1 MAYPTVLYGP
11 ESEIYNTHSVISPA
25 PGDNGAGGQIAYR
38 HFHPLGK
45 QLVLE
50 DGRKFRFA
58 AAGSGTLVV
67 GNVLS
72 AGVATASQ
80 QALAVQTAASVGD
93 RTLILTTGASSAIN
107 VFAEGFAIPAIT
119 TANTTGNCYKIA
131 SHALMTTGTDTVNL
145 APGHS
150 VKQALTT
157 ATSKVDLIDNPYF
170 RVIQLPATT
179 AASMI
184 VGVAVTA
191 PLTLVGCWIQTRG
204 VAAVLGITGT
214 IAGTR
219 VVAPSSTAG
228 AVGPETAAAGT
239 SDIESDVGR
248 SIFAAAATQGQ
259 IVFLTLDG

>member
-11 ESEIYNTHSVISPA
+11 ESEIFNTYAAVSPA
-25 PGDNGAGGQIAYR
+25 PPAAFLGGPIMYR
-38 HFHPLGK
+38 HRHPLGK

-58 AAGSGTLVV
+58 AAGGSTLVV

-80 QALAVQTAASVGD
+80 QSLAVQTAAAVGD
-93 RTLILTTGASSAIN
+93 RFLILTTGASSAVN
-107 VFAEGFAIPAIT
+107 VFAEGFALPSIT
-119 TANTTGNCYKIA
+119 TANVTGNIYKI
-131 SHALMTTGTDTVNL
+131 SGHALMTTGTDTVFL
-145 APGHS
+145 APGNA

-179 AASMI
+179 AASII
-184 VGVAVTA
+184 VGVAVSA
-191 PLTLVGCWIQTRG
+191 PTTLRACWIQTRG

-219 VVAPSSTAG
+219 CVAPSSTAG
-228 AVGPETAAAGT
+228 AVGPETATAAT
-239 SDIESDVGR
+239 SKIESDIGF
-248 SIFAAAATQGQ
+248 SMHAHAATEGQ
-259 IVFLTLDG
+259 PTFLTLDG

>member
-11 ESEIYNTHSVISPA
+11 DSEVFNTYSVNDPA
-25 PGDNGAGGQIAYR
+25 PAAAEEGGAIAFR
-38 HFHPLGK
+38 HRHALGK

-58 AAGSGTLVV
+58 AAGGATLVI

-80 QALAVQTAASVGD
+80 QALAVQAAAAVGD
-93 RTLILTTGASSAIN
+93 RKLTLTTGASSAIN
-107 VFAEGFAIPAIT
+107 VFAEGYALPGIT
-119 TANTTGNCYKIA
+119 TANVTGNIYKL
-131 SHALMTTGTDTVNL
+131 SGHALMTTGTDEVYL
-145 APGHS
+145 APGNQ
-150 VKQALTT
+150 VLQALTT
-157 ATSKVDLIDNPYF
+157 VTSKVDLIDNPYF

-184 VGVAVTA
+184 VGVAVSA
-191 PLTLVGCWIQTRG
+191 PITLVACWIQTRG

-228 AVGPETAAAGT
+228 AVAPETPTAGT
-239 SDIESDVGR
+239 SDIESDIGR
-248 SIFAAAATQGQ
+248 SMFATTATQGQ
-259 IVFLTLDG
+259 PVFLTLDG